1 MAAKKK
7 AQPKHVPMAYPS
19 GTFIA
24 TKDVCA
30 IWGCTIKTV
39 YEKIDSGEL
48 TAYRFSDKPGSALRV
63 LVDDVYAA
71 LQPVIPEAVMA
82 EMRSRQPAGSPL
94 HIPLPAQAD
103 DEGDDL

>member
-1 MAAKKK
+1 MASKK
-7 AQPKHVPMAYPS
+7 AVKPQPVPMAHPS

-48 TAYRFSDKPGSALRV
+48 PAYRFSDKPGAAIRV

-71 LQPVIPEAVMA
+71 LQPVIPAEVMA
-82 EMRSRQPAGSPL
+82 DMRARQPAGSPL
-94 HIPLPAQAD
+94 HLPVPATAV
-103 DEGDDL
+103 GDGL

>member
-1 MAAKKK
+1 MASKKAAK
-7 AQPKHVPMAYPS
+7 PKTVPMAYPS

-71 LQPVIPEAVMA
+71 LQPVIPAEVMA
-82 EMRSRQPAGSPL
+82 DMRSRQPAGSPL
-94 HIPLPAQAD
+94 HIPVPAPAV
-103 DEGDDL
+103 GDGL